1 MIFKTTLTLLL
12 FLFFSVSQAEIV
24 KELVING
31 NKRVSD
37 ETIKIYGEIEVNKN
51 LAEKDTNKI
60 LNNLYETN
68 FFENVQIE
76 LENNVLKI
84 VVKEYPV
91 INQLILTGEARKSF
105 SNEIKKR
112 IKTKEKQAFIKSF
125 LSDDVEL
132 IKKLYSSQGYNF
144 ANIETKIR
152 KIDDDN
158 LDLVIDIDRGEQT
171 KISTI
176 SFIGDKMFSS

>member
-1 MIFKTTLTLLL
+1 MEK
-12 FLFFSVSQAEIV
+12 QA
-24 KELVING
+24 
-31 NKRVSD
+31 
-37 ETIKIYGEIEVNKN
+37 
-51 LAEKDTNKI
+51 
-60 LNNLYETN
+60 
-68 FFENVQIE
+68 F
-76 LENNVLKI
+76 
-84 VVKEYPV
+84 
-91 INQLILTGEARKSF
+91 
-105 SNEIKKR
+105 IKKR

-176 SFIGDKMFSS
+176 SFIGDKMFSSYRLRQIIASQEDKFWKIISQNTNFSENLIDLDRRLLLNYYKSNGYYDVKINSNTAKINQKGNVDLVYSINAGTRYIINS